1 MLARLARTIPIALV
15 FAALLQ
21 WGAASAQ
28 QPVAPTTPSAPAGLK
43 TNDDASR
50 AAEGILATILQSGS
64 TNTRAYK
71 VTIHNDGSAKVE
83 FNDPRSDSQN
93 ELAQGFPA
101 GTVDV
106 ATLQRLLIDIGDVSR
121 IRTGE
126 CAKSTSF
133 GTRTQI
139 SYAGKT
145 SGDLQC
151 ILHESLGGDQLLLHS
166 SEELGQLVQSVLGQL
181 KIDSHRMNSNQ

>member
-1 MLARLARTIPIALV
+1 MVRTIPIALA
-15 FAALLQ
+15 FAGLLQ
-21 WGAASAQ
+21 YGAAGAQ
-28 QPVAPTTPSAPAGLK
+28 QPDTPATPGASAGQGAGQEAK
-43 TNDDASR
+43 QDASR
-50 AAEGILATILQSGS
+50 GAEGILATILQSGS

-71 VTIHNDGSAKVE
+71 VAIHNDGSATAE
-83 FNDPRSDSQN
+83 FNDPRSDSRNAPPQR
-93 ELAQGFPA
+93 FPA

-106 ATLQRLLIDIGDVSR
+106 LTLQRLLIEIGDVSR

-139 SYAGKT
+139 SYAGKA

-166 SEELGQLVQSVLGQL
+166 SEDLGRLVQRVLGQL
-181 KIDSHRMNSNQ
+181 RIDSRRIISNQ

>member
-15 FAALLQ
+15 CAGLLLHS
-21 WGAASAQ
+21 AASGQ
-28 QPVAPTTPSAPAGLK
+28 QPDAPTTPAVSAGLK
-43 TNDDASR
+43 ANEDAGKG
-50 AAEGILATILQSGS
+50 AEGILATILQSGS

-71 VTIHNDGSAKVE
+71 VAIHNDGSATIE
-83 FNDPRSDSQN
+83 FNDPRSDSRN
-93 ELAQGFPA
+93 SLAQRFPP
-101 GTVDV
+101 GSVDV
-106 ATLQRLLIDIGDVSR
+106 ATLQRLLIEIGDVSR

-139 SYAGKT
+139 GYAGKT

-151 ILHESLGGDQLLLHS
+151 ILHESLGGDQILLHS
-166 SEELGQLVQSVLGQL
+166 SEDLGRFVQSVLGQL
-181 KIDSHRMNSNQ
+181 KIDSRRMISNP

>member
-1 MLARLARTIPIALV
+1 MALALAG
-15 FAALLQ
+15 LLQ
-21 WGAASAQ
+21 YGAASGQ
-28 QPVAPTTPSAPAGLK
+28 QPDSPASPAAPAGQE
-43 TNDDASR
+43 ASQG
-50 AAEGILATILQSGS
+50 AEGILATILQSGS

-71 VTIHNDGSAKVE
+71 VAILNDGSVTAE
-83 FNDPRSDSQN
+83 FNDPRSDSRN
-93 ELAQGFPA
+93 ELPQRFPP

-106 ATLQRLLIDIGDVSR
+106 VILRRLLTEIGDVSR
-121 IRTGE
+121 IRTGD
-126 CAKSTSF
+126 CAKSASF

-166 SEELGQLVQSVLGQL
+166 SEDLGRFVQSVLGQL
-181 KIDSHRMNSNQ
+181 KIDTRRIISNQ